1 MEIIFII
8 GAYLIAALTI
18 ILFRRQRNI
27 AKATSVIVSIF
38 AFIESIKV
46 ALKVSQSGTYN
57 PFSVI
62 SVDALGAIVMLII
75 AVIGIVT
82 TIYSLEY
89 FIQEKAK
96 NIIGSTRIKQ
106 YFVLLS
112 LFFAAMFLAVTSNSP
127 ILAWIAIEGTTLSTA
142 FLISLYN
149 KSSAIEAAWKY
160 LIINSI
166 GLLLGFFGTLL
177 YFIPITSLLGNG
189 GLITWQVLSSNAV
202 HLNPLISKI
211 AFIFI
216 LIGYGTKVGL
226 VPMHTW
232 KPSAYTK
239 APAPLG
245 ALLSGALLPVAF
257 TIILRFK
264 LITDMGIGRIFSQ
277 NLLIGFGLLSIVFVS
292 FVILALN
299 NYKRLLA
306 YSSIENAGMIA
317 LGFGFGKAGIMAAL
331 LHTIYHSLVKSS
343 LFLSSG
349 NILLKYHSA
358 RLKDIRG
365 MIKVL
370 PYTSI
375 FFVIGF
381 LAITGTPPFGM
392 FLTKMLIM
400 TAGIKNYPIVSVI
413 ILLSTALLF
422 IGFFKHTSA
431 MIFGE
436 KPEKIESG
444 EMNIWLVIPQILLIL
459 IFIFLSFYIPPFLQK
474 LMADVVTKY

>member
-8 GAYLIAALTI
+8 GSYILASLTI

-27 AKATSVIVSIF
+27 AKVTSVVVSIF
-38 AFIESIKV
+38 AFIESMKV
-46 ALKVSQSGTYN
+46 ALKVASTGAYSFMF
-57 PFSVI
+57 FSI
-62 SVDALGAIVMLII
+62 DSLGAIMMLII

-82 TIYSLEY
+82 TIYSLQY

-112 LFFAAMFLAVTSNSP
+112 LFFSAMFLAVTSNSP
-127 ILAWIAIEGTTLSTA
+127 ILSWIAIEGTTLSTA

-177 YFIPITSLLGNG
+177 YFIPVTSLLENG
-189 GLITWQVLSSNAV
+189 GLITWQVLATNAV
-202 HLNPLISKI
+202 HLDPLISKI
-211 AFIFI
+211 AFIFV

-239 APAPLG
+239 APTPLG

-264 LITDMGIGRIFSQ
+264 LITDTTIGPIFGQ
-277 NLLIGFGLLSIVFVS
+277 NLLIGFGLISIVFVS

-358 RLKDIRG
+358 RLKDVRG
-365 MIKVL
+365 VIKAL
-370 PYTSI
+370 PLTAI
-375 FFVIGF
+375 CFTIGF

-392 FLTKMLIM
+392 FLTKILIM

-436 KPEKIESG
+436 KPEGVQSG
-444 EMNIWLVIPQILLIL
+444 EISIWLVIPQILLL
-459 IFIFLSFYIPPFLQK
+459 GIFIILSFYIPPFLQK
-474 LMADVVTKY
+474 LLNDVVTQY